1 MFNFDGI
8 YNSKYYYIIPYLLMN
23 IGFIIP
29 YFFKVENPLFEFIFI
44 VLLLI
49 SLFLIIFDLIIYF
62 PKFDKSKGL
71 ISQRSEWGNSI
82 VNKLGINVFKALF
95 FIITIGLSLLFGY
108 AIKYDATGVGFISK
122 FCLNFGFI
130 IYLSNILKYGY
141 ISVNDEK
148 RGFSNSLFLVLWVF
162 FIITFLYPEVF
173 SDFLKNFTD
182 NLLNVAVTSLTFVLL
197 TATLSLLVFTYNMNG
212 GMKDFLD
219 AGKNYFKATLYA
231 IFVSIILF
239 ILFFVLELFKI
250 SWNSALNIQ
259 LFAEL
264 NVVCMVLFFLAYAI
278 TLFVEDFISATLTSV
293 VLLDIL

>member
-1 MFNFDGI
+1 MFKFNRI
-8 YNSKYYYIIPYLLMN
+8 CNRKYYYIIPFLLMN

-29 YFFKVENPLFEFIFI
+29 YFLKFESVFFDII
-44 VLLLI
+44 LIILLLI
-49 SLFLIIFDLIIYF
+49 SLFLIIFDLIVYF
-62 PKFDKSKGL
+62 PKFDKNGGL
-71 ISQRSEWGNSI
+71 VSQRSDWGNHI
-82 VNKLGINVFKALF
+82 VNKLGINVFKVLF
-95 FIITIGLSLLFGY
+95 FIITIGLSLILGY
-108 AIKYDATGVGFISK
+108 AIKYDATSVGFISK

-148 RGFSNSLFLVLWVF
+148 RGFSNSLFLVFGVF

-197 TATLSLLVFTYNMNG
+197 TATLSLLVFTYNMNW

-219 AGKNYFKATLYA
+219 AGKNYFKSTLYA

-250 SWNSALNIQ
+250 NWNSTLNIQ

-278 TLFVEDFISATLTSV
+278 TLFVEDFISATLRSA
-293 VLLDIL
+293 VLLEIL

>member
-1 MFNFDGI
+1 MFKFDRV
-8 YNSKYYYIIPYLLMN
+8 YTSKYYYIIPYLLMN
-23 IGFIIP
+23 VGFIIP
-29 YFFKVENPLFEFIFI
+29 YFFKVESAFFDSIFI
-44 VLLLI
+44 VFLLI
-49 SLFLIIFDLIIYF
+49 SLFLIIFDLIVYF
-62 PKFDKSKGL
+62 PTFVKNEGL
-71 ISQRSEWGNSI
+71 VSQRSEWGNRI
-82 VNKLGINVFKALF
+82 INRLGNNVFKALF

-108 AIKYDATGVGFISK
+108 TIKYDATGVGFISK

-130 IYLSNILKYGY
+130 IYFSNILKYGY
-141 ISVNDEK
+141 ISVNDKK

-197 TATLSLLVFTYNMNG
+197 TATLSLLVFTHNMNW

-250 SWNSALNIQ
+250 NWNSAFSIQ

-264 NVVCMVLFFLAYAI
+264 NVVCIVLFFLAYAI
-278 TLFVEDFISATLTSV
+278 TLFVEDFISATLRSA